1 MSEIKGT
8 KTEKNL
14 LKSFA
19 GESQAK
25 MRYTLFAEKAQE
37 EGYEQIAELFKETGI
52 NEKEHANIFF
62 SFLDRGE
69 NLEITAAY
77 PAGFVGTTEE
87 NLKAAAMGENE
98 EHTELYPEFA
108 RIAEEEG
115 FKRVATAYR
124 LISKVEQE
132 HEKRYLKLLENIQ
145 NGKVFRRD
153 GVARWKCRA
162 CGYVHEGEEALKI
175 CPVCGKPLAFFEIKE
190 TNY

>member
-1 MSEIKGT
+1 MSEMKGT

-25 MRYTLFAEKAQE
+25 MRYTLFAEKAKE
-37 EGYEQIAELFKETGI
+37 EGYEQIAELFLETAW
-52 NEKEHANIFF
+52 NEKEHANVFF

-77 PAGFVGTTEE
+77 PAGVVGTTAD

-115 FKRVATAYR
+115 FRKVATAYR
-124 LISKVEQE
+124 LISKVEEE
-132 HEKRYLKLLENIQ
+132 HEARYLKLLKNIEEEN
-145 NGKVFRRD
+145 VFKKD
-153 GVARWKCRA
+153 ETVRWKCRA
-162 CGYVHEGEEALKI
+162 CGYVHEGEEALKR

>member
-1 MSEIKGT
+1 MSKMQGT

-25 MRYTLFAEKAQE
+25 MRYTLFAEKAKE
-37 EGYEQIAELFKETGI
+37 EGYEQIAELFRETGI
-52 NEKEHANIFF
+52 NEKEHANVFF

-77 PAGFVGTTEE
+77 PAGVVGKTEE

-108 RIAEEEG
+108 KVAEEEG
-115 FKRVATAYR
+115 FKKVATAYR

-132 HEKRYLKLLENIQ
+132 HEKRYLKLLENLQ
-145 NGKVFRRD
+145 KEKVFKKD
-153 GVARWKCRA
+153 EVSRWKCRA
-162 CGYVHEGEEALKI
+162 CGYVHEGEEALKK
-175 CPVCGKPLAFFEIKE
+175 CPVCAKPLAYFEIKE

>member
-1 MSEIKGT
+1 MSKMQGT

-25 MRYTLFAEKAQE
+25 MRYTLFAEKAEE
-37 EGYEQIAELFKETGI
+37 EGYEQIAALFRETGI

-69 NLEITAAY
+69 NLEISAAY
-77 PAGFVGTTEE
+77 PAGFVGKTEE

-98 EHTELYPEFA
+98 EHSELYPEFA
-108 RIAEEEG
+108 RVAEEEG
-115 FKRVATAYR
+115 FKLVATAYR

-145 NGKVFRRD
+145 NNKVFKKD
-153 GVARWKCRA
+153 EVVRWKCRA
-162 CGYVHEGEEALKI
+162 CGYVHEGETALKK
-175 CPVCGKPLAFFEIKE
+175 CPVCGKPLAYFEIKE

>member
-25 MRYTLFAEKAQE
+25 MRYTLFAEQAKE
-37 EGYEQIAELFKETGI
+37 EGYEQIADLFLETAW
-52 NEKEHANIFF
+52 NEKEHANVFF

-77 PAGFVGTTEE
+77 PAGIVGTTEE
-87 NLKAAAMGENE
+87 NLKASAMGENE

-115 FKRVATAYR
+115 FRKVATAYR
-124 LISKVEQE
+124 LISKVEVE
-132 HEKRYLKLLENIQ
+132 HEKRYLKLLSNIQ
-145 NGKVFRRD
+145 NGKVFKKEE
-153 GVARWKCRA
+153 VVKWKCRA

-175 CPVCGKPLAFFEIKE
+175 CPVCGKQLAFFEIKE

>member
-1 MSEIKGT
+1 MSEMKGT

-25 MRYTLFAEKAQE
+25 MRYTLFAEKARE
-37 EGYEQIAELFKETGI
+37 EGYEQIAELFLETAW
-52 NEKEHANIFF
+52 NEKEHANVFF

-77 PAGFVGTTEE
+77 PAGIVGTTAD
-87 NLKAAAMGENE
+87 NLEAAAMGENE

-115 FKRVATAYR
+115 FRKVATAYR
-124 LISKVEQE
+124 LISKVEEE
-132 HEKRYLKLLENIQ
+132 HEARYLKLLENIQ
-145 NGKVFRRD
+145 KEKVFKRERP
-153 GVARWKCRA
+153 VRWKCRA
-162 CGYVHEGEEALKI
+162 CGYVHEGEEALKR
-175 CPVCGKPLAFFEIKE
+175 CPVCAKPLSFFEIKE

>member
-1 MSEIKGT
+1 MSEMKGT

-25 MRYTLFAEKAQE
+25 MRYTLFAEKAKE
-37 EGYEQIAELFKETGI
+37 EGYEQIAELFLETAW
-52 NEKEHANIFF
+52 NEKEHANVFF

-77 PAGFVGTTEE
+77 PAGIVGTTAD

-115 FKRVATAYR
+115 FRKVATAYR
-124 LISKVEQE
+124 LISKVEEE
-132 HEKRYLKLLENIQ
+132 HEARYLKLLENIQ
-145 NGKVFRRD
+145 KEQVFKKD
-153 GVARWKCRA
+153 EQVRWKCRA
-162 CGYVHEGEEALKI
+162 CGYVHEGEEALKR

>member
-1 MSEIKGT
+1 MSEMKGT

-25 MRYTLFAEKAQE
+25 MRYTLFAEKARE
-37 EGYEQIAELFKETGI
+37 EGYEQIAELFLETAW
-52 NEKEHANIFF
+52 NEKEHANVFF

-77 PAGFVGTTEE
+77 PAGVVGTTAD

-115 FKRVATAYR
+115 FRKVATAYR
-124 LISKVEQE
+124 LISKVEEE
-132 HEKRYLKLLENIQ
+132 HEARYLKLLENIQ
-145 NGKVFRRD
+145 KEQVFKKD
-153 GVARWKCRA
+153 EQVRWKCRA
-162 CGYVHEGEEALKI
+162 CGYVHEGEEALKR

>member
-1 MSEIKGT
+1 MSQIKGT

-25 MRYTLFAEKAQE
+25 MRYTLFAEQAKE
-37 EGYEQIAELFKETGI
+37 EGYEQIADLFLETAW
-52 NEKEHANIFF
+52 NEKEHANVFF

-77 PAGFVGTTEE
+77 PAGIVGTTEE

-115 FKRVATAYR
+115 FRKVATAYR
-124 LISKVEQE
+124 LISKVEVE
-132 HEKRYLKLLENIQ
+132 HEKRYLKLLDNVK
-145 NGKVFRRD
+145 NGKVFKKD
-153 GVARWKCRA
+153 EVVRWKCRA

-175 CPVCGKPLAFFEIKE
+175 CPVCGKQLAFFEIKE

>member
-1 MSEIKGT
+1 MSEMKGT

-25 MRYTLFAEKAQE
+25 MRYTLFAEKARE
-37 EGYEQIAELFKETGI
+37 EGYEQIAELFLETAW
-52 NEKEHANIFF
+52 NEKEHANVFF

-77 PAGFVGTTEE
+77 PAGIVGTTAD

-115 FKRVATAYR
+115 FKKVATAYR
-124 LISKVEQE
+124 LISKVEEE
-132 HEKRYLKLLENIQ
+132 HEARYLKLLKNIEEEN
-145 NGKVFRRD
+145 VFKKD
-153 GVARWKCRA
+153 ETVRWKCRA
-162 CGYVHEGEEALKI
+162 CGYVHEGEEALKR

>member
-1 MSEIKGT
+1 MSQIKGT

-25 MRYTLFAEKAQE
+25 MRYTLFAEQAKE
-37 EGYEQIAELFKETGI
+37 EGYEQIADLFLETAW
-52 NEKEHANIFF
+52 NEKEHANVFF

-77 PAGFVGTTEE
+77 PAGIVGTTEE
-87 NLKAAAMGENE
+87 NLKASAMGENE

-115 FKRVATAYR
+115 FRKVATAYR
-124 LISKVEQE
+124 LISKVEVE
-132 HEKRYLKLLENIQ
+132 HEKRYLKLLSNIQ
-145 NGKVFRRD
+145 NGKVFKKEE
-153 GVARWKCRA
+153 VVKWKCRA

-175 CPVCGKPLAFFEIKE
+175 CPVCGKQLAFFEIKE

>member
-1 MSEIKGT
+1 MSEMKGT

-25 MRYTLFAEKAQE
+25 MRYTLFAEKARE
-37 EGYEQIAELFKETGI
+37 EGYEQIAELFLETAW
-52 NEKEHANIFF
+52 NEKEHANVFF

-77 PAGFVGTTEE
+77 PAGIVGTTAD

-115 FKRVATAYR
+115 FKKVATAYR
-124 LISKVEQE
+124 LISKVEEE
-132 HEKRYLKLLENIQ
+132 HEARYLKLLKNIEEEN
-145 NGKVFRRD
+145 VFKKD
-153 GVARWKCRA
+153 DAVRWKCRA
-162 CGYVHEGEEALKI
+162 CGYVHEGEEALKR
-175 CPVCGKPLAFFEIKE
+175 CPVCGTPLAFFEIKE

>member
-1 MSEIKGT
+1 MLEMKGT

-25 MRYTLFAEKAQE
+25 MRYTLFAEKARE
-37 EGYEQIAELFKETGI
+37 EGYEQIAELFLETAW
-52 NEKEHANIFF
+52 NEKEHANVFF

-77 PAGFVGTTEE
+77 PAGIVGTTAD

-115 FKRVATAYR
+115 FKKVATAYR
-124 LISKVEQE
+124 LISKVEEE
-132 HEKRYLKLLENIQ
+132 HEARYLKLLKNIEEEN
-145 NGKVFRRD
+145 VFKKD
-153 GVARWKCRA
+153 EAVRWKCRA
-162 CGYVHEGEEALKI
+162 CGYVHEGEEALKR

>member
-1 MSEIKGT
+1 MSEMKGT

-25 MRYTLFAEKAQE
+25 MRYTLFAEKARE
-37 EGYEQIAELFKETGI
+37 EGYEQIAELFLETAW
-52 NEKEHANIFF
+52 NEKEHANVFF

-77 PAGFVGTTEE
+77 PAGVVGTTAD

-115 FKRVATAYR
+115 FRKVATAYR
-124 LISKVEQE
+124 LISKVEEE
-132 HEKRYLKLLENIQ
+132 HEARYLKLLKNIENE
-145 NGKVFRRD
+145 NVFKKD
-153 GVARWKCRA
+153 EPVRWKCRA
-162 CGYVHEGEEALKI
+162 CGYVHEGEEALKR
-175 CPVCGKPLAFFEIKE
+175 CPVCAKPLGFFEIKE

>member
-1 MSEIKGT
+1 MSEMKGT

-25 MRYTLFAEKAQE
+25 MRYTLFAEKARE
-37 EGYEQIAELFKETGI
+37 EGYEQIAELFLETAW
-52 NEKEHANIFF
+52 NEKEHANVFF

-77 PAGFVGTTEE
+77 PAGIVGTTAD

-115 FKRVATAYR
+115 FRKVATAYR
-124 LISKVEQE
+124 LISKVEEE
-132 HEKRYLKLLENIQ
+132 HEARYLKLLENIQ
-145 NGKVFRRD
+145 KEQVFKKD
-153 GVARWKCRA
+153 EQVRWKCRA
-162 CGYVHEGEEALKI
+162 CGYVHEGEEALKR